1 MPNTIAATFET
12 RRDAEMAVEH
22 LVQEHG
28 IDRAAVTIAPAS
40 EANSAGTATA
50 GADLEDGSRKEDSD
64 GEPALAGRLKV
75 TATVEDGATEQVR
88 GAFATYNGQTVAT

>member
-40 EANSAGTATA
+40 AANSAGTATA
-50 GADLEDGSRKEDSD
+50 GADLEDGSPKQDSD
-64 GEPALAGRLKV
+64 GEPALAGRLRV
-75 TATVEDGATEQVR
+75 TATVEDGAADKVR
-88 GAFATYNGQTVAT
+88 SSFATYGGKTAET